1 VNRPRLSL
9 RGPRSLDT
17 APPDRARHMRIF
29 ATGLLVAMA
38 AVFLIAR
45 QFQGLH
51 PAMGYVL
58 AFSEAAMVGGLA
70 DWFAVTALF
79 RHPLGI
85 PIPHTAI
92 VPENKDRIAD
102 TMAQF
107 LRTNFLTPQVVARRM
122 SHTNIA
128 AAVGSWLAD
137 PQTGGGG
144 RIRAG
149 AAELL
154 AQVLESLD
162 PERLG
167 GQVRGGLFRQLDK
180 LEVSPL
186 LGQMLSTAI
195 AGKRHMPVIESL
207 VRWAGLTLE
216 DNEQLI
222 RELIHAR
229 ANAILRW
236 TGLDERLANSV
247 LDGLYKLLAEV
258 IVDPDHPLRGKVE
271 EGLAKL
277 AGDLQSDAE
286 LRTKVERWKGELIAS
301 PAVSVWWQGVWER
314 LRTAMLERLRR
325 PEGEIGGQMAEALAE
340 MGRHLRD
347 DPALQIQI
355 NRFAR
360 RALVG
365 AASRYGDQIVR
376 LVSETVKR
384 WDAQT
389 VTDRIEGAVGRD
401 LQFIR
406 VNGTLV
412 GGLVGIII
420 HAVDQLL

>member
-1 VNRPRLSL
+1 
-9 RGPRSLDT
+9 
-17 APPDRARHMRIF
+17 MRRV

-38 AVFLIAR
+38 ALFFLAR
-45 QFQGLH
+45 HFQGTH
-51 PAMGYVL
+51 PVWGYVL
-58 AFSEAAMVGGLA
+58 AFAEAGMIGGMA

-79 RHPLGI
+79 RRPLGL

-92 VPENKDRIAD
+92 VPENKDRIAE

-107 LRTNFLTPQVVARRM
+107 LRENFLIPPVVARRLRAM
-122 SHTNIA
+122 NLAGA
-128 AAVGSWLAD
+128 AGDWLAD
-137 PQTGGGG
+137 PAKGGSS
-144 RIRAG
+144 RLRDG

-167 GQVRGGLFRQLDK
+167 NQVRGGLFRQIDK

-186 LGQMLSTAI
+186 VGQVLGTAM
-195 AGKRHMPVIESL
+195 ADKRHMPVIESL
-207 VRWAGLTLE
+207 IRWTGLTLE

-222 RELIHAR
+222 RDLIHAR
-229 ANAILRW
+229 ANAVLRW
-236 TGLDERLANSV
+236 TGLDETLANSV

-258 IVDPDHPLRGKVE
+258 IVDPDHPLRAKVE

-277 AGDLQSDAE
+277 ADDLQNDAE
-286 LRTKVERWKGELIAS
+286 LRGKIEGLKSELMGN

-314 LRTAMLERLRR
+314 LRKGLLERLRR
-325 PEGEIGGQMAEALAE
+325 PAGEGSGQLAEALTE
-340 MGRHLRD
+340 LGKHLRD
-347 DPALQIQI
+347 DPQLQLQI

-360 RALVG
+360 RTLVG
-365 AASRYGDQIVR
+365 ISVRYGDQIVR

-384 WDAQT
+384 WDAET
-389 VTDRIEGAVGRD
+389 VTTRLESAVGRD

-406 VNGTLV
+406 LNGTLV
-412 GGLVGIII
+412 GGFVGVVI
-420 HAVDQLL
+420 HSVDMLL

>member
-1 VNRPRLSL
+1 
-9 RGPRSLDT
+9 
-17 APPDRARHMRIF
+17 MRRV

-38 AVFLIAR
+38 ALFVLAR
-45 QFQGLH
+45 HFQDLH
-51 PAMGYVL
+51 PVWGYVL
-58 AFSEAAMVGGLA
+58 AFAEAGMIGGMA

-79 RHPLGI
+79 RRPLGL

-107 LRTNFLTPQVVARRM
+107 LRDNFLIPPVVARRLKAM
-122 SHTNIA
+122 NIA
-128 AAVGSWLAD
+128 GAAGDWLAD
-137 PQTGGGG
+137 PRKGGST
-144 RIRAG
+144 RLRDG

-167 GQVRGGLFRQLDK
+167 HQVRGGLFRQIDR

-186 LGQMLSTAI
+186 VGQMLGTAI
-195 AGKRHMPVIESL
+195 ADKRHMPVIESL
-207 VRWAGLTLE
+207 IRWTGLTLE

-222 RELIHAR
+222 RDLIHGR
-229 ANAILRW
+229 ANAVLRW
-236 TGLDERLANSV
+236 TGLDETLASSV

-258 IVDPDHPLRGKVE
+258 IVDPEHPLRAKVE

-277 AGDLQSDAE
+277 ADDLQHDDE
-286 LRTKVERWKGELIAS
+286 LRTKVERLKGELMGN

-314 LRTAMLERLRR
+314 LRGTMLSRLRR
-325 PEGEIGGQMAEALAE
+325 PAGDASGQLAEALTE
-340 MGRHLRD
+340 LGRHLRD
-347 DPALQIQI
+347 DPRLQLQI

-360 RALVG
+360 RTLVG
-365 AASRYGDQIVR
+365 ISVRYGDQIVR

-384 WDAQT
+384 WDAET
-389 VTDRIEGAVGRD
+389 VTTRLESAVGRD

-406 VNGTLV
+406 LNGTLV
-412 GGLVGIII
+412 GGFVGVVI
-420 HAVDQLL
+420 HAADVWL

>member
-1 VNRPRLSL
+1 MSRIPLSL
-9 RGPRSLDT
+9 RQKAAPDSV
-17 APPDRARHMRIF
+17 PPDRARHMRIF
-29 ATGLLVAMA
+29 ATALLVAMA
-38 AVFLIAR
+38 MLFLIAQ
-45 QFQGLH
+45 QFESLH
-51 PAMGYVL
+51 PAIGYVV

-107 LRTNFLTPQVVARRM
+107 LRTNFLTPQVVARRLRG
-122 SHTNIA
+122 TNIA
-128 AAVGSWLAD
+128 ASVGSWLAD

-167 GQVRGGLFRQLDK
+167 GQVRGGLFSQLDK

-186 LGQMLSTAI
+186 VGQMLGTAI
-195 AGKRHMPVIESL
+195 ADRRHMPVIESL
-207 VRWAGLTLE
+207 VRWTGLTLE
-216 DNEQLI
+216 DNEALI
-222 RELIHAR
+222 RELIHSR

-258 IVDPDHPLRGKVE
+258 IVDPDHPLRGKIE

-277 AGDLQSDAE
+277 AGDLQTDAE

-314 LRTAMLERLRR
+314 LRGAMLERLRR
-325 PEGEIGGQMAEALAE
+325 PEGEIGGQLSAALAE
-340 MGRHLRD
+340 MGQHLRD
-347 DPALQIQI
+347 DPALQTQI

-365 AASRYGDQIVR
+365 AASRYGDPIVR

-384 WDAQT
+384 WDART

-401 LQFIR
+401 LQVIR

-412 GGLVGIII
+412 GGLVGIVI
-420 HAVDQLL
+420 HAFGQLL

>member
-1 VNRPRLSL
+1 
-9 RGPRSLDT
+9 
-17 APPDRARHMRIF
+17 MRIF

-38 AVFLIAR
+38 AVFLVTR
-45 QFQGLH
+45 QFLGLH
-51 PAMGYVL
+51 PALGYVL

-107 LRTNFLTPQVVARRM
+107 LRTNFLTPQVVARRLRG
-122 SHTNIA
+122 TNIA
-128 AAVGSWLAD
+128 ASVGSWLAD

-186 LGQMLSTAI
+186 LGQMLGTAI
-195 AGKRHMPVIESL
+195 ADHRHMPVIESL

-216 DNEQLI
+216 DNEDLI
-222 RELIHAR
+222 RELIHTR

-236 TGLDERLANSV
+236 TGLDERLASSV

-258 IVDPDHPLRGKVE
+258 IVNPDHPLRGKIE

-277 AGDLQSDAE
+277 ADDLQNDAE
-286 LRTKVERWKGELIAS
+286 LSARIERLKGELIAS
-301 PAVSVWWQGVWER
+301 PAVSIWWQGVWER

-325 PEGEIGGQMAEALAE
+325 PEGEIGGQLAEALAE

-347 DPALQIQI
+347 DPALQAQI

-384 WDAQT
+384 WDART

-412 GGLVGIII
+412 GGLVGVVI